1 MTQDHVDIY
10 FPAPSSTS
18 SSRIIAYP
26 HSSTLIPNTPPSHPQ
41 TQTQTNPPTNW
52 TSLPPL
58 SSPYHTSYH
67 PLFEIDSFLYA
78 LEREHPELVEVFR
91 VGISGEGRDLLGVRI
106 SKGGE
111 GGRGVGKKEGGKMGF
126 VITGAQHAREVS
138 TLRFLCFIP
147 FPVQSYCNSSRF
159 SLYSHLMHLPTPLT

>member
-1 MTQDHVDIY
+1 LDIWQVTPDHVDIY
-10 FPAPSSTS
+10 FPAPTSPS

-26 HSSTLIPNTPPSHPQ
+26 HSSTLIPIPPPSPPSYSQ
-41 TQTQTNPPTNW
+41 TQTKTNPPTNW

-58 SSPYHTSYH
+58 FSPYHTSYH

-106 SKGGE
+106 SKGG
-111 GGRGVGKKEGGKMGF
+111 GGRRGVGKKAGGKMGF

-138 TLRFLCFIP
+138 TSFFPMFRVV
-147 FPVQSYCNSSRF
+147 FPV
-159 SLYSHLMHLPTPLT
+159 